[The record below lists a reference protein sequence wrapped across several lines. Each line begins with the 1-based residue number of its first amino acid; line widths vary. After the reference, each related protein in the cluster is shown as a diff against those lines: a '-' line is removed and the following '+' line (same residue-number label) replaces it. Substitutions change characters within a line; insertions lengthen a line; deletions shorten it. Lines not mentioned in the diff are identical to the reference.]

1 MKVEGLE
8 RKIRDLE
15 LKYDALKDNIDI
27 FQQNINNNITWFYAI
42 LAIIVATIGV
52 ALYFLVKNAVSIG
65 VEKGIEKTHKKIE
78 DIITESRQFEIS
90 KGNSNILDNKIHVA
104 GFPDYIKENIVSVTV
119 ITKHGQILDNINV
132 IISDNGYITIQTFGL
147 KDFQYVY
154 WTIVWIAN
162 ETNR

>member
-65 VEKGIEKTHKKIE
+65 VEKGIEKTH
-78 DIITESRQFEIS
+78 IITESRQFEIS